1 LTPRTWDEA
10 KRRKFA
16 AISANNW
23 NRFGTVEVRLWPTS
37 KNAKDWQFRADLMEA
52 LARWSISRKPTAETV
67 CDTNRANGQAAWM
80 QFVEFAA
87 LYSPRVLRQT
97 LALVKRRARQSRDQN
112 AATECREYIRLF
124 EASGI
129 QVRGYRRS

>member
-1 LTPRTWDEA
+1 
-10 KRRKFA
+10 
-16 AISANNW
+16 
-23 NRFGTVEVRLWPTS
+23 
-37 KNAKDWQFRADLMEA
+37 MEA